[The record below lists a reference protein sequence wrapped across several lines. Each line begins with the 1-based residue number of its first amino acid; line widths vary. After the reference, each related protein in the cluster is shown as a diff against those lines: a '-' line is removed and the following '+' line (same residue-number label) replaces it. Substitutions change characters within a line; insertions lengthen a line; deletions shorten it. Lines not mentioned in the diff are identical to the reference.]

1 MGLLSFIPVIG
12 DILDKGLSVIDKLV
26 PDKDKANELKA
37 AIKNEI
43 LVNRHE
49 ETLALLRGQVD
60 IIVAEAKGNWIQ
72 RSWRPL
78 LMLTIIA
85 IIFNNYV
92 LVPYLRIFTTK
103 VAILE
108 FPNSFWNL
116 LTVGVGGYIGGRTIE
131 KIKGKD

>member
-60 IIVAEAKGNWIQ
+60 IIVAEAKGSWIQ